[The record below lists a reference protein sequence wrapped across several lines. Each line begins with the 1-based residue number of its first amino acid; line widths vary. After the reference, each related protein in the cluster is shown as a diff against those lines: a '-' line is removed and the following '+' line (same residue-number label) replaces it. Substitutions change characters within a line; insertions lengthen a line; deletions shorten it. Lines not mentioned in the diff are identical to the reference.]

1 MFDDLVQQA
10 AAAAG
15 GSADHTAMAAAVVS
29 MLNSPQAGGLP
40 GVLQSF
46 HNSGL
51 GDIAASWVGSGQNLP
66 VTPAQVHSALG
77 ADTVQRL
84 AQQAGVPPGLATAL
98 LAAVLPV
105 LVDRL
110 TPGGQMLP
118 PSSLLAEGLGFL
130 KGKLS

>member
-1 MFDDLVQQA
+1 MGMFDDLVQQA

-51 GDIAASWVGSGQNLP
+51 GDIAASWVGSG
-66 VTPAQVHSALG
+66 
-77 ADTVQRL
+77 
-84 AQQAGVPPGLATAL
+84 
-98 LAAVLPV
+98 
-105 LVDRL
+105 
-110 TPGGQMLP
+110 
-118 PSSLLAEGLGFL
+118 
-130 KGKLS
+130 